1 MNTDSMPRHREWLR
15 RYGEGSGFAW
25 GELWADARHHP
36 DYPAWQQLARR
47 RGVAPDEDT
56 LGYHMTRGLIVEVI
70 YAAGG
75 VERELAQMQA
85 ALEEAQAWTDR
96 ASSSFPEHR
105 EKPLHASH
113 SAAPTLADASY
124 AFVNLLTWART
135 LRERVERPWRSR
147 SPKKV
152 GLLPALHPGPLQDR
166 VGRALRVLDDALTE
180 ARHLTNYA
188 LHAGSLPSSS
198 TPMAKVLD
206 NGRILFRIPDPVAE
220 RITTWEEFTFADDR
234 DALTYAQSLMQVVAV
249 FVDEILTAFEDNVP
263 ARVGT

>member
-75 VERELAQMQA
+75 VEHELAQMQA

-96 ASSSFPEHR
+96 ASSQVSRSTARSRYRP
-105 EKPLHASH
+105 
-113 SAAPTLADASY
+113 PTL
-124 AFVNLLTWART
+124 R
-135 LRERVERPWRSR
+135 RPL
-147 SPKKV
+147 SPM
-152 GLLPALHPGPLQDR
+152 LPM
-166 VGRALRVLDDALTE
+166 
-180 ARHLTNYA
+180 
-188 LHAGSLPSSS
+188 PSS
-198 TPMAKVLD
+198 TC
-206 NGRILFRIPDPVAE
+206 
-220 RITTWEEFTFADDR
+220 
-234 DALTYAQSLMQVVAV
+234 
-249 FVDEILTAFEDNVP
+249 
-263 ARVGT
+263 